1 MGIGPGRTDHTFWPS
16 TLGARLT
23 MTSHQAVQAIKPIT
37 IRGRTAIRRST
48 PSLAALLVLP
58 AALLAV
64 GASAAAYSPSART
77 SQNRTAPVAVAARE
91 LMLRESG
98 NLHLVSHHHEQIVET
113 GHGTGT
119 LSGSITVN
127 MTLAFSHASVSF
139 TAYPSVGGTVVGR
152 GEGTIYAG
160 GKNAHFTGS
169 ATITGGTGKYAHA
182 SGRGIHLEGTLQRH
196 TFALYVK
203 VEGKMRY

>member
-1 MGIGPGRTDHTFWPS
+1 
-16 TLGARLT
+16 
-23 MTSHQAVQAIKPIT
+23 MTSHQAVQAIKQIT
-37 IRGRTAIRRST
+37 IRRRAAIRST
-48 PSLAALLVLP
+48 PSLVALVLLP

-64 GASAAAYSPSART
+64 GASAAAYSPSARAT
-77 SQNRTAPVAVAARE
+77 RNQAAPVAVAARE
-91 LMLRESG
+91 LTISESG

-127 MTLAFSHASVSF
+127 MTLAFSHASISF
-139 TAYPSVGGTVVGR
+139 TAYPSTGGSVVGR

-196 TFALYVK
+196 TFALAVK